1 MIKILFT
8 AIITFLATSIDE
20 IPILFMLY
28 TKSSNRGKGKIIT
41 SSYFVGTFLL
51 VAIGLLGAL
60 GLGMIPA
67 NWAIGFI
74 GLIPFIMGVKT
85 LLSGEEDEQE
95 VVDKNQKY
103 KGVWIQV
110 LAITI
115 GLGADDIGVY
125 IPLFT
130 TLTGWEIIQMILVF
144 AAGTALLCFISYQ
157 LTKIEKLNSF
167 IETYERYIVGII
179 FAGIGIYVMSEC
191 GTLGKIAEMF

>member
-1 MIKILFT
+1 MGIKI
-8 AIITFLATSIDE
+8 
-20 IPILFMLY
+20 
-28 TKSSNRGKGKIIT
+28 
-41 SSYFVGTFLL
+41 
-51 VAIGLLGAL
+51 
-60 GLGMIPA
+60 
-67 NWAIGFI
+67 
-74 GLIPFIMGVKT
+74 

-130 TLTGWEIIQMILVF
+130 TLTGWEIIQMMLVF
-144 AAGTALLCFISYQ
+144 VVGTALFCFTSFQ

-179 FAGIGIYVMSEC
+179 FAGIRIYVMSEC
-191 GTLGKIAEMF
+191 GTFEKIAAMF